1 MKVVLI
7 KGQSQYGVLR
17 CHIDEV
23 EKAFTARGDSV
34 SVIDIQQPGVMANL
48 AEHLA
53 AQRPAD
59 LVFSIGIYGEFTDSA
74 GRTVRDLTGAPHV
87 VLYVD
92 FPLSHF
98 ARLDHVPP
106 HTAVLVIDAS
116 HVRAINSYYGP
127 GRFAHVGLCPL
138 PALGAPQP
146 LPDSA
151 EAFLAARP
159 IPVFCPMTYY
169 PPVPEPWKDYP
180 EPTRSIIA
188 EAVEQ
193 ALAAEWLPPLEA
205 LDRWFAERRLDL
217 SDPALREQMAPVR
230 LQSVLINNWVR
241 DVRRQKLFEAAAKVG
256 LPLSVDGNGFEHIE
270 GRFAN
275 ITNLGSGDTLNT
287 QQQMGRSRMVLSHN
301 ANFGEGMHDRAS
313 TAMIAGAAVI
323 SDTSQ
328 YLRDHYVSCRDLALF
343 RWQHLEEDLALFN
356 TLLDDGDALYAMA
369 KAGQQKAMQQDC
381 WEHRIDTILTAA
393 RAAAAR

>member
-34 SVIDIQQPGVMANL
+34 AVIDVQQPGVMANL

-59 LVFSIGIYGEFTDSA
+59 LVFSIGIYGEFTDST

-92 FPLSHF
+92 FPLTHF
-98 ARLDHVPP
+98 ARLEKVPS

-116 HVRAINSYYGP
+116 HVRAIDSFYGP

-169 PPVPEPWKDYP
+169 PPVPPPWKDYP
-180 EPTRSIIA
+180 EPTRSIVA
-188 EAVEQ
+188 GAVEQ

-205 LDRWFAERRLDL
+205 LDRWFAERGLDL
-217 SDPALREQMAPVR
+217 RDPALRDQMAPVR

-256 LPLSVDGNGFEHIE
+256 LPLSVDGNGFEHIA

-343 RWQHLEEDLALFN
+343 RWQHLEEDLALFK

-381 WEHRIDTILTAA
+381 WEHRIDTIL
-393 RAAAAR
+393 AAARTTAA